1 MLFLVRRKLMISK
14 SKLGVKLGA
23 LTVLAAV
30 GLASGLASPV
40 FAANYGGANLAPSQ
54 SGGGSY
60 GYNNKLSTDYRL
72 KHHQTKHQA
81 PAQPKQ

>member
-1 MLFLVRRKLMISK
+1 MTSK

-23 LTVLAAV
+23 LAFIAAL
-30 GLASGLASPV
+30 GLGSGLATPV

-72 KHHQTKHQA
+72 KHHQTKHQV
-81 PAQPKQ
+81 PSQPKQ

>member
-1 MLFLVRRKLMISK
+1 MISK

-23 LTVLAAV
+23 IAFIAAV
-30 GLASGLASPV
+30 GFAAPAL
-40 FAANYGGANLAPSQ
+40 AANYGGSNLAPSQ

-72 KHHQTKHQA
+72 TKHHVKHHL
-81 PAQPKQ
+81 PSKQQ

>member
-1 MLFLVRRKLMISK
+1 MSFLVRRRLMISK

-23 LTVLAAV
+23 LAFIAAI
-30 GLASGLASPV
+30 GLASGLAAPA
-40 FAANYGGANLAPSQ
+40 FAANYGPSNLAPSQ

-72 KHHQTKHQA
+72 KHHQTKHQV
-81 PAQPKQ
+81 PSQPKQ

>member
-1 MLFLVRRKLMISK
+1 MLFLIRRRLMISK
-14 SKLGVKLGA
+14 SKLGA
-23 LTVLAAV
+23 LTLVAAL
-30 GLASGLASPV
+30 GLGSGLAAPA

-72 KHHQTKHQA
+72 KHHQTKHPAQ
-81 PAQPKQ
+81 AQPKQ